1 MKRTL
6 YIFLLLLLVSCR
18 GTQTVVSSAS
28 DSTERVKIVRDT
40 VRLVSH
46 QRDTLVLRDSVF
58 CSEKTVGDTVRI
70 ETTRWR
76 TEWKNLVRTDTVWR
90 WRTDSAATVSET
102 QKTVKETQN
111 LPSRTRLFLL
121 GITLIMIGVFIT
133 IFLYCL
139 KNRPWK

>member
-1 MKRTL
+1 MKHL
-6 YIFLLLLLVSCR
+6 PLLLLLLLVSCR

-58 CSEKTVGDTVRI
+58 SSERTVGDTVRI

-76 TEWKNLVRTDTVWR
+76 TEWKPLVRTDTVWR
-90 WRTDSAATVSET
+90 WRTDSAAVSKT
-102 QKTVKETQN
+102 QATVKETQN
-111 LPSRTRLFLL
+111 LKSHFTFYLL
-121 GITLIMIGVFIT
+121 ALLLIGVYLI
-133 IFLYCL
+133 ISIYVI
-139 KNRPWK
+139 KK

>member
-6 YIFLLLLLVSCR
+6 YFLLLLLLVSCR

-28 DSTERVKIVRDT
+28 DTTERVKIVRDT

-76 TEWKNLVRTDTVWR
+76 TEWKTLVRTDTVWR
-90 WRTDSAATVSET
+90 WRTDSAATVSNT
-102 QKTVKETQN
+102 KSAVKETQN

-121 GITLIMIGVFIT
+121 DLALIMLGVFLI
-133 IFLYCL
+133 IYLYCI
-139 KNRPWK
+139 KK

>member
-1 MKRTL
+1 MKPIL
-6 YIFLLLLLVSCR
+6 YFLLLLLVSCR

-76 TEWKNLVRTDTVWR
+76 TEWKTLVRTDTVWR
-90 WRTDSAATVSET
+90 WRTDSAATVSNSH
-102 QKTVKETQN
+102 KSVKETQN

-121 GITLIMIGVFIT
+121 GVALIMLGVFLI
-133 IFLYCL
+133 IYIYVI
-139 KNRPWK
+139 KK

>member
-1 MKRTL
+1 MKPTL
-6 YIFLLLLLVSCR
+6 YFLLLLLVSCR

-28 DSTERVKIVRDT
+28 DTTEKVKIVRDT

-58 CSEKTVGDTVRI
+58 TSEKTVGDTVRI

-76 TEWKNLVRTDTVWR
+76 TEWKTLVRTDTVWR
-90 WRTDSAATVSET
+90 WRTDSAATASNT
-102 QKTVKETQN
+102 QASVKETQN

-121 GITLIMIGVFIT
+121 GITLLLIGVFLI
-133 IFLYCL
+133 IYLYCI
-139 KNRPWK
+139 KK

>member
-1 MKRTL
+1 MKKHL
-6 YIFLLLLLVSCR
+6 PLLLLLLIVSCR

-58 CSEKTVGDTVRI
+58 SSEKTVGDTVRI

-76 TEWKNLVRTDTVWR
+76 TEWKTLVRTDTVWR
-90 WRTDSAATVSET
+90 WRNDSAAVSEN
-102 QKTVKETQN
+102 KSTVKETQN

-121 GITLIMIGVFIT
+121 GIALLMLGVFLI
-133 IFLYCL
+133 IYLYCI
-139 KNRPWK
+139 KK

>member
-1 MKRTL
+1 MTKHL
-6 YIFLLLLLVSCR
+6 PLLLLLLLVSCR

-76 TEWKNLVRTDTVWR
+76 TEWKTLVRTDTVWR
-90 WRTDSAATVSET
+90 WRTDSAAVSEK
-102 QKTVKETQN
+102 QNAVKETQN
-111 LPSRTRLFLL
+111 LPSRSNLYLLALLLL
-121 GITLIMIGVFIT
+121 GVFLIIYIYVI
-133 IFLYCL
+133 
-139 KNRPWK
+139 KK

>member
-1 MKRTL
+1 MKHTL
-6 YIFLLLLLVSCR
+6 YLFLFLLLLVSCR
-18 GTQTVVSSAS
+18 GTHTVVSSET

-58 CSEKTVGDTVRI
+58 SSEKTVGDTVRI

-76 TEWKNLVRTDTVWR
+76 TEWKTLVRTDTVWR

-102 QKTVKETQN
+102 KSAVKETQN
-111 LPSRTRLFLL
+111 LPSRYNHYLRAFLL
-121 GITLIMIGVFIT
+121 FGMSLV
-133 IFLYCL
+133 IFGYVL
-139 KNRPWK
+139 KK

>member
-6 YIFLLLLLVSCR
+6 YFLLLLLVSCR

-28 DSTERVKIVRDT
+28 DSTERVKTVRDT

-46 QRDTLVLRDSVF
+46 QRDTLVFRDSVF
-58 CSEKTVGDTVRI
+58 SSERTVGDTVRI

-76 TEWKNLVRTDTVWR
+76 TVCKTIFRTDTVWR
-90 WRTDSAATVSET
+90 WRTDSAATVSEN

-121 GITLIMIGVFIT
+121 GVALIMLGVFLI
-133 IFLYCL
+133 IYLYCI
-139 KNRPWK
+139 KK

>member
-1 MKRTL
+1 MKHL
-6 YIFLLLLLVSCR
+6 PLLLLLLVSCR

-28 DSTERVKIVRDT
+28 DTTERVQIVRDT

-58 CSEKTVGDTVRI
+58 SSEKTVGDTVRI

-76 TEWKNLVRTDTVWR
+76 TEWKTLVRTDTVWR
-90 WRTDSAATVSET
+90 WRTDSAAVSET
-102 QKTVKETQN
+102 KSAVKETQN
-111 LPSRTRLFLL
+111 RPSRTRLFLF
-121 GITLIMIGVFIT
+121 GITLLLIGVFLT
-133 IFLYCL
+133 IFLHCI

>member
-6 YIFLLLLLVSCR
+6 YFLLLLLLVSCR

-58 CSEKTVGDTVRI
+58 SSEKTVGDTVRI

-76 TEWKNLVRTDTVWR
+76 TEMKTIFRTDTVWR
-90 WRTDSAATVSET
+90 WRTDSAATVSNS
-102 QKTVKETQN
+102 QSSVKETQN
-111 LPSRTRLFLL
+111 LPSRTRLFLF
-121 GITLIMIGVFIT
+121 GFTLIMIGVFIT

>member
-1 MKRTL
+1 MKHL
-6 YIFLLLLLVSCR
+6 PLLLLLLLVSCR

-76 TEWKNLVRTDTVWR
+76 TEWKTLVRTDTVWR
-90 WRTDSAATVSET
+90 WRTDSAATVSEA
-102 QKTVKETQN
+102 QTVKETQN
-111 LPSRTRLFLL
+111 LPSRTRRFLIGL
-121 GITLIMIGVFIT
+121 ALIMISVLIL
-133 IFLYCL
+133 IYLYFN
-139 KNRPWK
+139 KK

>member
-1 MKRTL
+1 MKHL
-6 YIFLLLLLVSCR
+6 PLLLLLLVSCR

-58 CSEKTVGDTVRI
+58 SSEKTVGDTVRI
-70 ETTRWR
+70 ETTRWK
-76 TEWKNLVRTDTVWR
+76 TEWKTLVRTDTVWR

-102 QKTVKETQN
+102 QATVKNTQN
-111 LPSRTRLFLL
+111 LPSRTLRVLI
-121 GITLIMIGVFIT
+121 GIALIT
-133 IFLYCL
+133 ISVIIIINLYFT
-139 KNRPWK
+139 KK

>member
-6 YIFLLLLLVSCR
+6 YFLLLLLVSCR

-58 CSEKTVGDTVRI
+58 TSEKTVGDTVRI

-76 TEWKNLVRTDTVWR
+76 TKCRTLVRTDTVWR
-90 WRTDSAATVSET
+90 WRTDSAATVSNT
-102 QKTVKETQN
+102 QTAVKETQN

-121 GITLIMIGVFIT
+121 GIALLMLGVFLI
-133 IFLYCL
+133 IYLYCI
-139 KNRPWK
+139 KK

>member
-1 MKRTL
+1 MKHL
-6 YIFLLLLLVSCR
+6 PLLLLLLLVSCR

-58 CSEKTVGDTVRI
+58 SSERTVGDTVRI

-76 TEWKNLVRTDTVWR
+76 TEWKTLVRTDTVWR
-90 WRTDSAATVSET
+90 WRTDSAAVSNK
-102 QKTVKETQN
+102 QNAVKETQN

-121 GITLIMIGVFIT
+121 GIALLLIGVFLT
-133 IFLYCL
+133 IFLSCI
-139 KNRPWK
+139 KK

>member
-1 MKRTL
+1 MKPTL
-6 YIFLLLLLVSCR
+6 YFLLLLLLVSCR
-18 GTQTVVSSAS
+18 GTKTVVSSAS

-58 CSEKTVGDTVRI
+58 TSEKTVGDTVRI

-76 TEWKNLVRTDTVWR
+76 TEWKTLVRTDTVWR
-90 WRTDSAATVSET
+90 WRTDSAATVSEA

-111 LPSRTRLFLL
+111 RPSRYNPYLRAFLL
-121 GITLIMIGVFIT
+121 FGMSLVIFGYVF
-133 IFLYCL
+133 
-139 KNRPWK
+139 KK

>member
-1 MKRTL
+1 MKKHL
-6 YIFLLLLLVSCR
+6 PLLLLLLLLVSCR

-58 CSEKTVGDTVRI
+58 SSEKTVGDTVRI

-76 TEWKNLVRTDTVWR
+76 TEWKTLVRTDTVWR
-90 WRTDSAATVSET
+90 WRTDSTAVSEK
-102 QKTVKETQN
+102 QNAVKETQN
-111 LPSRTRLFLL
+111 HPSRTRLFLL
-121 GITLIMIGVFIT
+121 GIALIMLGVFI
-133 IFLYCL
+133 IIYLYCI
-139 KNRPWK
+139 KK

>member
-1 MKRTL
+1 MKPTL
-6 YIFLLLLLVSCR
+6 YFLLLLLVSCR

-28 DSTERVKIVRDT
+28 DSTEKVKIVRDT

-76 TEWKNLVRTDTVWR
+76 TEWKTIFRTDTVWR
-90 WRTDSAATVSET
+90 WRTDSAATVSEAQT
-102 QKTVKETQN
+102 TVKETQN
-111 LPSRTRLFLL
+111 LPSRTRLFLF
-121 GITLIMIGVFIT
+121 GFTLIMICVFIT

>member
-1 MKRTL
+1 MKHL
-6 YIFLLLLLVSCR
+6 PLLLLLLLVSCR

-58 CSEKTVGDTVRI
+58 SSERTVGDTVRI

-76 TEWKNLVRTDTVWR
+76 TEWKTLVRTDTVWR
-90 WRTDSAATVSET
+90 WRTDSAAVSKT
-102 QKTVKETQN
+102 QASVKETQN
-111 LPSRTRLFLL
+111 RPSRTRLFLL
-121 GITLIMIGVFIT
+121 GITLLLIGVFLT
-133 IFLYCL
+133 IFLYGI

>member
-1 MKRTL
+1 MKHL
-6 YIFLLLLLVSCR
+6 PLLLLLLLVSCR

-58 CSEKTVGDTVRI
+58 TSEKTVGDTVRI

-76 TEWKNLVRTDTVWR
+76 TKCKTIFRTDTVWR
-90 WRTDSAATVSET
+90 WRTDSAAVSEK
-102 QKTVKETQN
+102 QNAVKETQN
-111 LPSRTRLFLL
+111 LPSRTRLFLF
-121 GITLIMIGVFIT
+121 GIALLMFGVFLI
-133 IFLYCL
+133 IYIYVI
-139 KNRPWK
+139 KK